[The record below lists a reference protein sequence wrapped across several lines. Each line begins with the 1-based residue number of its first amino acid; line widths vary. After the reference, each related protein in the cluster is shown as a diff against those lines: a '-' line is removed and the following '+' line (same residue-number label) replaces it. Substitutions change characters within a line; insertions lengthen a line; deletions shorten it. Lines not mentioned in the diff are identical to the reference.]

1 MSVYV
6 LPIFSVGRGTRVLIL
21 CLLVGFFWFAPF
33 ECNSRRPLNDRPERK
48 DAGCLRPTFAWL
60 GLFSIA
66 LSLEYS
72 TCTDNLA
79 CKSLANTVGNL
90 TQPFSRIPPV
100 TRNNNSQGRGRRRD
114 TCDHGFLS
122 RMSLRV
128 QSSDELSW
136 KVNVTQCRNNRILYR
151 ESEQSEREAEILQ

>member
-6 LPIFSVGRGTRVLIL
+6 LPIFSVGRGTRVLTL
-21 CLLVGFFWFAPF
+21 YLLVGFFWFAPF

-90 TQPFSRIPPV
+90 TQLFSRIPPV
-100 TRNNNSQGRGRRRD
+100 TWNNNSQGRGRRRD
-114 TCDHGFLS
+114 TCDHGFFVQDVAEGTK
-122 RMSLRV
+122 LRRVELESKCDAV
-128 QSSDELSW
+128 Q
-136 KVNVTQCRNNRILYR
+136 
-151 ESEQSEREAEILQ
+151 EQSYFVPRK